1 MDIDIDLPKNFD
13 PKEYFDITHALMIE
27 NGDVRKHPAGVYFQN
42 IPRDKES
49 GLAAIPYKKT
59 EDLGFTKID
68 LLHLSLLENFE
79 SKKQIK
85 ALLKKEPDWSI
96 LSDPEKVEGLFHIGK
111 HFDVI
116 DKVRPTSVMQL
127 ADIMAL
133 IRPGKRKLL
142 DAYVNNPEKT
152 REELYTKRI
161 NSDMRKAHAVS
172 YALLIVLQLH
182 LIGME
187 NGNS

>member
-1 MDIDIDLPKNFD
+1 MDIDIDLPKDFD
-13 PKEYFDITHALMIE
+13 PKEYFDVVPALMVE
-27 NGDVRKHPAGVYFQN
+27 EGEVRKHPAGVYFQK
-42 IPRDKES
+42 IPVDLES

-68 LLHLSLLENFE
+68 FLHLSLLEKFE
-79 SKKQIK
+79 SKEQIK
-85 ALLKKEPDWSI
+85 SLLKKEPNWNLLNDS
-96 LSDPEKVEGLFHIGK
+96 SVVESLFHIGK
-111 HFDVI
+111 HFDVVSQV
-116 DKVRPTSVMQL
+116 KPKSVMEL

-142 DAYVNNPEKT
+142 SAYVNDPNAV

-172 YALLIVLQLH
+172 YAMLIVLQLH
-182 LIGME
+182 LIGKE
-187 NGNS
+187 YGNS

>member
-1 MDIDIDLPKNFD
+1 MDIDIDLPKSFD
-13 PKEYFDITHALMIE
+13 PKEYFDVVPALMVE
-27 NGDVRKHPAGVYFQN
+27 DGEVRKHPAGVYFQN
-42 IPRDKES
+42 IPRDLES

-59 EDLGFTKID
+59 EELGFTKID

-85 ALLKKEPDWSI
+85 DLLKKEPDWTI
-96 LSDPEKVEGLFHIGK
+96 LRDPNKVENLFHIGK
-111 HFDVI
+111 HFDVV
-116 DKVRPTSVMQL
+116 DRVKPTSIMQL

-142 DAYVNNPEKT
+142 DAYINNPEKT

-172 YALLIVLQLH
+172 YALLIALQLH
-182 LIGME
+182 LIGAK